1 VIQQTFSFAASASSD
16 QVTDIIVIGSGIG
29 GLSCAALLAR
39 YGFDVTVCES
49 HSIPGGAAHAF
60 ERNGFKFDSGPS
72 LYSGLSYSPSA
83 NPLRQ
88 VLDAIGEELPCITY
102 DTWGC
107 CLPEGDFDTSVG
119 AEQFCELLFLLRG
132 KDAVAEWRELQRVME
147 PLKSAAIAIPAAALR
162 FDMGAA
168 ITVGRFAP
176 SLLRHVANITQLT
189 GSFAQIM
196 NGVIKDPFTR
206 NWLNLLCFLLSGL
219 PADGTSAAEVAF
231 MFADWYRPGV
241 VLDYPVGGSGAIV
254 DALVRGL
261 QRHGGQLMLNA
272 HVEQVLVEGNRAV
285 GVRLRGGK
293 EMRSRRAVVSNASV
307 WDTLKLLPEDAL
319 PKQFRIKRQTTPEC
333 DSFMHLH
340 LGIDAAGLRSDLACH
355 YIVVNDWETGVTAP
369 QNVVLV
375 SIPSLL
381 DPSLAPPGK
390 HVIHVYTPGNEP
402 YGLWQGMDRRSEAYA
417 RQKQE
422 RAEVMWQALERIIPD
437 IRSRCEVTLVGTPLT
452 HERFLRRHRG
462 SYGPAIRAGE
472 GFFPGPGT
480 PLPGL
485 LCCGDS
491 TFPGIG
497 LPAVAA
503 SGMIAA
509 NTIAPVQKHLK
520 MRELPPLS
528 RSTDYSG
535 GLPGEES

>member
-1 VIQQTFSFAASASSD
+1 MDESNDVVI
-16 QVTDIIVIGSGIG
+16 IGSGIG
-29 GLSCAALLAR
+29 GLSCAALLAH
-39 YGFDVTVCES
+39 YGFAVTVCES
-49 HSIPGGAAHAF
+49 HTIPGGAAHAF
-60 ERNGFKFDSGPS
+60 ERDGFKFDSGPS
-72 LYSGLSYSPSA
+72 LYSGLSYSPSS

-88 VLDAIGEELPCITY
+88 VLDAIGEDLEWVNY

-119 AEQFCELLFLLRG
+119 ADQFCQILAQYRG
-132 KDAVAEWRELQRVME
+132 DQAVAEWRALQRRME
-147 PLKSAAIAIPAAALR
+147 PLKQAAIALPSAAVR
-162 FDMGAA
+162 FDLGAA
-168 ITVGRFAP
+168 VTMGRFVP
-176 SLLRHVANITQLT
+176 SLARHAANVTKLT
-189 GSFAQIM
+189 G
-196 NGVIKDPFTR
+196 PFTR
-206 NWLNLLCFLLSGL
+206 IMDDVITDPFVRNWLDLICFLLAGL
-219 PADGTSAAEVAF
+219 PADGVIAAEMAY
-231 MFADWYRPGV
+231 MFADWYRPNV
-241 VLDYPVGGSGAIV
+241 KLDYPVGGGGALV

-261 QRHGGQLMLNA
+261 ERHGGRLKLGA
-272 HVEQVLVEGNRAV
+272 HVEEILVENNRAV
-285 GVRLRGGK
+285 GLRLRGG
-293 EMRSRRAVVSNASV
+293 ETLRARRAVVSNGSI
-307 WDTLKLLPEDAL
+307 WDTLKLLPDGAV
-319 PKQFRIKRQTTPEC
+319 PKQFIANREATPEC

-340 LGIDAAGLRSDLACH
+340 LGIDAAGLCPDLACH
-355 YIVVNDWETGVTAP
+355 YIVVNDWKIGVTAP

-402 YGLWQGMDRRSEAYA
+402 YDLWRSMDRRSPAYNQ
-417 RQKQE
+417 QKQA

-437 IRSRCEVTLVGTPLT
+437 IRTRCDVTLIGTPLT

-462 SYGPAIRAGE
+462 TYGPAIRAGE
-472 GFFPGPGT
+472 AIFPGPKT

-509 NTIAPVQKHLK
+509 NTIVPVQKHLK
-520 MRELPPLS
+520 MLR
-528 RSTDYSG
+528 RVII
-535 GLPGEES
+535 

>member
-1 VIQQTFSFAASASSD
+1 MSDRQTD
-16 QVTDIIVIGSGIG
+16 VIVIGSGIG

-88 VLDAIGEELPCITY
+88 LLDAIGEKLPCVTY

-107 CLPEGDFDTSVG
+107 CLPEGDFDTCVG
-119 AEQFCELLFLLRG
+119 AEQFCEVLKRFRG
-132 KDAVAEWRELQRVME
+132 NEAVAEWRNLQRVMQ
-147 PLKSAAIAIPAAALR
+147 PLASAAVAIPPAALR
-162 FDMGAA
+162 LDAGAVF
-168 ITVGRFAP
+168 TVGRFVP
-176 SLLRHVANITQLT
+176 SLVQYAANVTQLT
-189 GSFAQIM
+189 GAFSRIM
-196 NGVIKDPFTR
+196 DGVIKDPFIH

-219 PADGTSAAEVAF
+219 PANGTSAAEMAF

-241 VLDYPVGGSGAIV
+241 VLDYPVGGSGALV

-261 QRHGGQLMLNA
+261 ERQGGQLMLNA

-293 EMRSRRAVVSNASV
+293 VIRSRQAVISNASV
-307 WDTLKLLPEDAL
+307 WDTLKLLPDGTV
-319 PKQFRIKRQTTPEC
+319 PKRFREKRQATPEC

-340 LGIDAAGLRSDLACH
+340 LGIDAEGLRSDLACH
-355 YIVVNDWETGVTAP
+355 HIVVNDWNKGVTAP

-390 HVIHVYTPGNEP
+390 HTIHAYTPGNEP
-402 YGLWQGMDRRSEAYA
+402 YELWQGMNRRSEEYA
-417 RQKQE
+417 RQKQV

-437 IRSRCEVTLVGTPLT
+437 VRSRCEVTLVGTPLT

-472 GFFPGPGT
+472 GF
-480 PLPGL
+480 
-485 LCCGDS
+485 
-491 TFPGIG
+491 
-497 LPAVAA
+497 
-503 SGMIAA
+503 
-509 NTIAPVQKHLK
+509 
-520 MRELPPLS
+520 
-528 RSTDYSG
+528 
-535 GLPGEES
+535 

>member
-1 VIQQTFSFAASASSD
+1 MSTSETDVI
-16 QVTDIIVIGSGIG
+16 IIGSGIG
-29 GLSCAALLAR
+29 GLCAAALLCR
-39 YGFDVTVCES
+39 YGVEVTVCES

-60 ERNGFKFDSGPS
+60 QRQGFTFDSGPS

-88 VLDAIGEELPCITY
+88 VLDAIDEDLPCLTY

-119 AEQFCELLFLLRG
+119 AEQFCQVLHTLRG
-132 KDAVAEWRELQRVME
+132 DGAVTEWRQLQRVME
-147 PLKSAAIAIPAAALR
+147 PLAQTAIALPSAALR
-162 FDMGAA
+162 FDLGAIA
-168 ITVGRFAP
+168 TVGQFAP
-176 SLLRHVANITQLT
+176 ALLPHATRIAQLT
-189 GSFAQIM
+189 GPFSRILQ
-196 NGVIKDPFTR
+196 GVVHDPFIL
-206 NWLNLLCFLLSGL
+206 NWLDLLCFLLSGL
-219 PADGTSAAEVAF
+219 PASGTSAAEVAF

-241 VLDYPVGGSGAIV
+241 QLDYPVGGSGALV
-254 DALVRGL
+254 NALVRGL
-261 QRHGGQLMLNA
+261 QRHGGQLRLNA
-272 HVEQVLVEGNRAV
+272 HVEQIQVERGRAI
-285 GVRLRGGK
+285 GVRLRDGAQI
-293 EMRSRRAVVSNASV
+293 RARQAVLSNASV
-307 WDTLKLLPEDAL
+307 WDTLKLLPDGSVPPA
-319 PKQFRIKRQTTPEC
+319 FRQQRQAIPAC

-340 LGIDAAGLRSDLACH
+340 LGIDATGVRSDLACH
-355 YIVVNDWETGVTAP
+355 YIVVNDWNVGVTAA

-375 SIPSLL
+375 SIPSVL
-381 DPSLAPPGK
+381 DRSLAPAGK

-402 YGLWQGMDRRSEAYA
+402 YHLWQGLDRRSEEYA
-417 RQKQE
+417 QQKQI

-437 IRSRCEVTLVGTPLT
+437 IRSRCLVSLIGSPLT
-452 HERFLRRHRG
+452 HERYLRRHRG

-472 GFFPGPGT
+472 SLFPGPQT

-509 NTIAPVQKHLK
+509 NTLAPVHKHLDLLRVVLQGRK
-520 MRELPPLS
+520 
-528 RSTDYSG
+528 
-535 GLPGEES
+535 